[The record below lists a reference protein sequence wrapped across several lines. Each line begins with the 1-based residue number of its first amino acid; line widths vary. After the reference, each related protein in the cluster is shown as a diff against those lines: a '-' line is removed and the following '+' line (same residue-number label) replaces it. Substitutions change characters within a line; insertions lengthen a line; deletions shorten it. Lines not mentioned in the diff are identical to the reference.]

1 MLRKKRGKK
10 QKKNVPNLYKLRM
23 GQLAAAPPCRT
34 TFLPV
39 VAMSKLQRYPLDSTR
54 KWHCRRL
61 RLPLTAKAQMVNQST
76 YSSRI
81 STDIPLYETP
91 EASFDQY
98 LENKP
103 RVFKAIFPDKRR
115 SQQLNELLAC
125 YTLENKGEDVIDMRL
140 RCRTQGMGYP
150 QGVPRDI
157 TKVLELDIVR
167 WELQGLDDMLKPSQF
182 SLGVK
187 GALYPDRRGP
197 RTRLKGQLQMSIT
210 FVLPPVLA
218 LIPEDVRRN
227 VAESVLK
234 RLVEN
239 MKAKKNRASWKL
251 RAKRGRK
258 SGRIMEPLYP
268 IRRLTPTDIHLI
280 EARIAANDREIQ
292 TLLRDNQRLAAAH
305 VALKQDAA
313 AAQDDLRRA
322 SAAAASVK
330 ADRDARVREVY
341 DRSLKLEAE
350 ARPLDGLAADLGR
363 VRAAI
368 EELRAELKGRF
379 ENLRAIEGE
388 IAAAQSELR
397 RVPELRSEIESAQT
411 EIHRGREAIQR
422 ESEMQTTN
430 FQIDRAME
438 KHMVAMARE
447 AEKLRSEL
455 ADAEKRAMAMAA
467 VSGLNPGPGFDLIRY

>member
-1 MLRKKRGKK
+1 
-10 QKKNVPNLYKLRM
+10 M
-23 GQLAAAPPCRT
+23 GELTAAPPYRT
-34 TFLPV
+34 TFLPG
-39 VAMSKLQRYPLDSTR
+39 VALLKLQRYPLDSTR

-115 SQQLNELLAC
+115 SRQLNEEKWRVHMLPIEFLFL
-125 YTLENKGEDVIDMRL
+125 TVSPVIDMRL

-167 WELQGLDDMLKPSQF
+167 WELQGLDDMLRPSQF

-210 FVLPPVLA
+210 FDLPPVLA

-239 MKAKKNRASWKL
+239 MKAKVNGS
-251 RAKRGRK
+251 
-258 SGRIMEPLYP
+258 
-268 IRRLTPTDIHLI
+268 LI
-280 EARIAANDREIQ
+280 ADYSEFKKESSKA
-292 TLLRDNQRLAAAH
+292 LA
-305 VALKQDAA
+305 
-313 AAQDDLRRA
+313 
-322 SAAAASVK
+322 
-330 ADRDARVREVY
+330 
-341 DRSLKLEAE
+341 
-350 ARPLDGLAADLGR
+350 
-363 VRAAI
+363 
-368 EELRAELKGRF
+368 
-379 ENLRAIEGE
+379 
-388 IAAAQSELR
+388 
-397 RVPELRSEIESAQT
+397 
-411 EIHRGREAIQR
+411 
-422 ESEMQTTN
+422 
-430 FQIDRAME
+430 
-438 KHMVAMARE
+438 
-447 AEKLRSEL
+447 
-455 ADAEKRAMAMAA
+455 
-467 VSGLNPGPGFDLIRY
+467 